1 MSKKTPGGPSK
12 RRAAA
17 VRAAASKALASIL
30 EPLAGFVLDSGLSV
44 RELEDL
50 FRAAAVHSVA
60 ARQRASQQRVNISG
74 IAATTGIPRAEISQI
89 LRTPKR
95 HPRVKAAAQT
105 PINRILTAWHEEPG
119 YQTSKGKPA
128 ELRVF
133 GAAPSF
139 DALVKQHGAGL
150 PTRAVLDELTRVG
163 ASSVVGIERIRINSF
178 AAISTEI
185 GPKEIRVFAEKA
197 SRLLSALSII
207 EHSQGHDFLAG
218 ISAANI
224 ESSQLPIFRREVAA
238 RTADFVSA
246 MRENLSND
254 EVAQK
259 SIARSERQV
268 IHLAVIYKE
277 GSSNSTEKKS
287 NQLRRN
293 LRRMPGLN
301 W

>member
-1 MSKKTPGGPSK
+1 M
-12 RRAAA
+12 
-17 VRAAASKALASIL
+17 
-30 EPLAGFVLDSGLSV
+30 
-44 RELEDL
+44 
-50 FRAAAVHSVA
+50 
-60 ARQRASQQRVNISG
+60 
-74 IAATTGIPRAEISQI
+74 
-89 LRTPKR
+89 
-95 HPRVKAAAQT
+95 
-105 PINRILTAWHEEPG
+105 
-119 YQTSKGKPA
+119 
-128 ELRVF
+128 
-133 GAAPSF
+133 
-139 DALVKQHGAGL
+139 
-150 PTRAVLDELTRVG
+150 
-163 ASSVVGIERIRINSF
+163 VGIERIRINAF

-259 SIARSERQV
+259 GIARSERQV

-277 GSSNSTEKKS
+277 GSSSGPEKKS